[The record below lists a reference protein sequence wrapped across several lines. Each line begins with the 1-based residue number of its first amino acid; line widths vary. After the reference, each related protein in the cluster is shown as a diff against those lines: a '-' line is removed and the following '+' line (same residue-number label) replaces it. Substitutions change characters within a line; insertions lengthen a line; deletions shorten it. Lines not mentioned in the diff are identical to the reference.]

1 MKTVVEIEGE
11 SCGISVNK
19 GFLLVRRGE
28 EASKIP
34 LSEIEALI
42 IFSHGAYI
50 TNQALARLSA
60 EGVPIVH
67 CGGNAQPC
75 ALTLPYGSN
84 VYRKQRIAC
93 QIAASEPLR
102 KNLWRQVVISKISN
116 QARVLQ
122 LCGKACQDLDHLA
135 GKVLSGDTGNCE
147 ATAARFYWER
157 LFEKGFK
164 RDPDLPGINAHLN
177 YGYAVLRASFC
188 RHLVAAGFI
197 PELGIH
203 HRNQMDPYCLADD
216 LMEPFRPFTDL
227 LTHAMGIAVEE
238 GLCPER
244 KRQLVSLLDLPLQ
257 FNGEDTRLRY
267 AIQNVVEMFARSLE
281 QKKPGLAYP
290 RIGQQTL
297 DWVVN
302 PLL

>member
-157 LFEKGFK
+157 LFGPSFR
-164 RDPDLPGINAHLN
+164 RDPDLPGANAHLN
-177 YGYAVLRASFC
+177 YGYAILRASFC
-188 RHLVAAGFI
+188 RHLVASGFI

-216 LMEPFRPFTDL
+216 LMEPFRPYTDL
-227 LTHAMGIAVEE
+227 AVHAMGTIVEA
-238 GLCPER
+238 GLSPER
-244 KRQLVSLLDLPLQ
+244 KRQLVSLLDLPLA
-257 FNGEDTRLRY
+257 FNGEESRLRY
-267 AIQNVVEMFARSLE
+267 AMQGSVELFTRSLE

-290 RIGQQTL
+290 RIGRQTL
-297 DWVVN
+297 DRVRH
-302 PLL
+302 LLL